1 MDEQTI
7 TEILDQLRDSELRT
21 YEVFKE
27 DFLEFRKVLIK
38 RDDFKYFRGIAQ
50 QGGSV
55 IYEYLQEA
63 RS

>member
-7 TEILDQLRDSELRT
+7 TEILDQLRDGELLT
-21 YEVFKE
+21 HEVSKE

-38 RDDFKYFRGIAQ
+38 RDDFKHFRGIAQ

>member
-7 TEILDQLRDSELRT
+7 TEILDQLRNSELGT
-21 YEVFKE
+21 YEVSKE

-38 RDDFKYFRGIAQ
+38 RDDFKHFRGIAQ

>member
-21 YEVFKE
+21 YEVSKE

-38 RDDFKYFRGIAQ
+38 RDDFKHFRGIAQ